1 MSVTLELHALTLLEL
16 EKQNLFLLLNEKFN
30 VLEGVEKVLNMVDC
44 QEIIQNN
51 K

>member
-1 MSVTLELHALTLLEL
+1 MSVTLELRVLTLLEL

-30 VLEGVEKVLNMVDC
+30 VLEGVEKVLDMVDC

>member
-1 MSVTLELHALTLLEL
+1 MCVTLELHVLTLLEL
-16 EKQNLFLLLNEKFN
+16 EKQNLFLLLKEKFN